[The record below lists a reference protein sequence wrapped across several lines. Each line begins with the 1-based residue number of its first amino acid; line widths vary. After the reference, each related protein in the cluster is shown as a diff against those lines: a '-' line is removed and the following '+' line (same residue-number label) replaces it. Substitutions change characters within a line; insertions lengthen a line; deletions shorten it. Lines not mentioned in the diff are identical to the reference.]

1 VLSTG
6 QECNEYIN
14 FKQFYPKRGV
24 MKSKGFV
31 NKISKQTSSR
41 KKKILEVNERYFY
54 SSERTELWCLK
65 VFDIP
70 T

>member
-1 VLSTG
+1 
-6 QECNEYIN
+6 
-14 FKQFYPKRGV
+14 